1 MIAPK
6 RILVIEDELEFAELV
21 KARLET
27 AGYMVSIAVDAYGGT
42 QTIIKEN
49 IDLIVLDLMMPAG
62 GGMAVLERLRKFPTK
77 STIPVVVLTG
87 KTINDTLKTLLSGLN
102 VSTVFAK
109 PYDAVEFLAKI
120 KLLLNL

>member
-21 KARLET
+21 KARLEM
-27 AGYMVSIAVDAYGGT
+27 AGYMVSIAIDAYGGT

-87 KTINDTLKTLLSGLN
+87 KTIDDTLNALLSNLN
-102 VSTVFAK
+102 VSAVFTK
-109 PYDAVEFLAKI
+109 PYDAAEFLTKI
-120 KLLLNL
+120 ELLLNP